1 VKERGGNQVGFV
13 AAARLVL
20 EGQSRF
26 RPNKRLQLALLRFVQ
41 RPLLSAEVSSLQL
54 VTSRFGLCSVVP
66 RAPQGA
72 AEAQS
77 R

>member
-1 VKERGGNQVGFV
+1 MSCSPLPCV
-13 AAARLVL
+13 
-20 EGQSRF
+20 F
-26 RPNKRLQLALLRFVQ
+26 RMHSSLSIESHRQPPNKRLQLALPAFGE
-41 RPLLSAEVSSLQL
+41 RPLLCDKVSSLQL
-54 VTSRFGLCSVVP
+54 VTSRFGLCSVDP

>member
-1 VKERGGNQVGFV
+1 VGFV

>member
-1 VKERGGNQVGFV
+1 LICDK
-13 AAARLVL
+13 
-20 EGQSRF
+20 
-26 RPNKRLQLALLRFVQ
+26 
-41 RPLLSAEVSSLQL
+41 VSSLQ
-54 VTSRFGLCSVVP
+54 VETSRFGLCSVDP

>member
-1 VKERGGNQVGFV
+1 
-13 AAARLVL
+13 
-20 EGQSRF
+20 
-26 RPNKRLQLALLRFVQ
+26 LQLALQPFGE
-41 RPLLSAEVSSLQL
+41 RPLFCDKDRLLQF
-54 VTSRFGLCSVVP
+54 VTSRFGLCSVDP

>member
-1 VKERGGNQVGFV
+1 M
-13 AAARLVL
+13 
-20 EGQSRF
+20 SI
-26 RPNKRLQLALLRFVQ
+26 KRLQLALQPLRGP
-41 RPLLSAEVSSLQL
+41 PLACDKVSSLQL
-54 VTSRFGLCSVVP
+54 VTSRFGLCSTDP